1 MRSFL
6 ALACLL
12 APAIAACSPAALPCP
27 TTPATATATS
37 SSSSSSN
44 AAATSTAPDAN
55 PNAGADVALLLR
67 PAATPAPLVHVELF
81 LAAADPGWT
90 DFKLA
95 SGAPNHVTS
104 AKAHDASGDVPVT
117 VAAAGAGV
125 LLQLGRMPKGALTL
139 AYDVLAGGDAPDNPL
154 GLVVIEDRFRAAGE
168 KLVALPDAIPD
179 RRANVTVRIDGRE
192 LRAPAAAS
200 SFGVGFARHVEIPPR
215 ALRYASFMAGQ
226 LGVEVMDDPGVGHDE
241 GAWLGYTS
249 FDPRPTIAEL
259 AQIRTALRE
268 RLGGTPDTPPWA
280 FLLMSQRRPMGS
292 FTTTPRSVSSLLQ
305 VGLGEPWSAA
315 LRLSMAQ
322 QLARFWIG
330 GKLRVATTP
339 GHEAEAWWFGEGV
352 SRYLAMVT
360 LGHLGLLSPDDVN
373 EAVGGELSVL
383 ATSPFKAMGNVELG
397 QQWRDPVAHATV
409 MARGALYALRES
421 AAIRAHTKG
430 ARSLVSVLGDLE
442 RQAEDHPEKGPIPL
456 SAWLDA
462 VGKDDPDAER
472 TYDAVIVKG
481 QAPALAGNALGP
493 CFRAGAGEYVAFDPG
508 FDFDATRV
516 SPDGKVVGVRPGG
529 PAAKAGL
536 QNGDVVESMTANE
549 DDADVPVK
557 IVLTRAGGGAGGAG
571 SAKVNV
577 TYVPRGVHGRGQT
590 FTRNR
595 QLPDDKCG
603 EID

>member
-1 MRSFL
+1 MQPLMRSFL
-6 ALACLL
+6 ALACVL
-12 APAIAACSPAALPCP
+12 APALVACSPAPLPCP
-27 TTPATATATS
+27 ASAATPPATAPST
-37 SSSSSSN
+37 SN
-44 AAATSTAPDAN
+44 AIPTSPDAD

-67 PAATPAPLVHVELF
+67 PVATPTPQVHVELF
-81 LAAADPGWT
+81 FATSDPGWT

-95 SGAPNHVTS
+95 SGAPDHVTN

-117 VAAAGAGV
+117 VTAAGAGV
-125 LLQLGRMPKGALTL
+125 LLQLGRMPKGPLSL
-139 AYDVLAGGDAPDNPL
+139 AYDVLAGGDAPDDPL
-154 GLVVIEDRFRAAGE
+154 GLLVIEDRFRAAGE

-179 RRANVTVRIDGRE
+179 RRANVTVRIDGSE
-192 LRAPAAAS
+192 LHAPAAAS

-215 ALRYASFMAGQ
+215 ALRYGSFMAGQ
-226 LGVEVMDDPGVGHDE
+226 LGVQVMDDPGVGHDE
-241 GAWLGYTS
+241 GAWLGYTT

-330 GKLRVATTP
+330 GKLRVATLP
-339 GHEAEAWWFGEGV
+339 GHDAEAWWFGEGV
-352 SRYLAMVT
+352 SRYLATVT
-360 LGHLGLLSPDDVN
+360 LGRLGLLSPDDVN

-397 QQWRDPVAHATV
+397 QQWRDPVARATL
-409 MARGALYALRES
+409 MARGALHALRES
-421 AAIRAHTKG
+421 AAIRTRSKG
-430 ARSLVSVLGDLE
+430 QRSLVNVLGDLE

-456 SAWLDA
+456 QAWLDA
-462 VGKDDPDAER
+462 VSKDDPDAGK
-472 TYDAVIVKG
+472 TFDAVIVKG
-481 QAPALAGNALGP
+481 QAPALPGNALGP
-493 CFRAGAGEYVAFDPG
+493 CFHGATGEYVAFDPG

-516 SPDGKVVGVRPGG
+516 SPDGKVVGVRAGG

-536 QNGDVVESMTANE
+536 QNGDLVESMTANE

-557 IVLTRAGGGAGGAG
+557 IVLTRAGGGA
-571 SAKVNV
+571 KVNV
-577 TYVPRGVHGRGQT
+577 TYVPRGAHGRGQT

-595 QLPDDKCG
+595 QLTDDKCG
-603 EID
+603 ETD